1 MIRSRFGTMKGSSS
15 LRAMGSVAFLWGP
28 LDVMWDS
35 PATTLLL
42 RSRRC
47 ERQRPLVEK
56 RKLRIRLWVG
66 RSRGAKLRAMGLWVG
81 RSRGVKLGQL
91 EAWLEENR
99 KFNMSFRSSVQQVQV
114 VVGRQS

>member
-15 LRAMGSVAFLWGP
+15 LRAMGCVAFLWGP
-28 LDVMWDS
+28 LDVIWDS
-35 PATTLLL
+35 PATTLLE

-47 ERQRPLVEK
+47 ERQRILVEK

-81 RSRGVKLGQL
+81 RSRGAKLGQL
-91 EAWLEENR
+91 EVWLEENR
-99 KFNMSFRSSVQQVQV
+99 KFIRSFRSSVQQ
-114 VVGRQS
+114 

>member
-1 MIRSRFGTMKGSSS
+1 MASLGSAGPPSTAP
-15 LRAMGSVAFLWGP
+15 AM
-28 LDVMWDS
+28 
-35 PATTLLL
+35 LLL
-42 RSRRC
+42 RSKQR
-47 ERQRPLVEK
+47 ERQRLLAEKK

-81 RSRGVKLGQL
+81 RSRGAKLGQL

-99 KFNMSFRSSVQQVQV
+99 KFIMSFRSSVQQVQV

>member
-1 MIRSRFGTMKGSSS
+1 
-15 LRAMGSVAFLWGP
+15 MGSVAFLWGP
-28 LDVMWDS
+28 LDVIWDS
-35 PATTLLL
+35 PATTLLE

-47 ERQRPLVEK
+47 ERQRILVEK

-66 RSRGAKLRAMGLWVG
+66 RSRGAKL
-81 RSRGVKLGQL
+81 GQL

-99 KFNMSFRSSVQQVQV
+99 KFIMSFRSSVQQVQV

>member
-1 MIRSRFGTMKGSSS
+1 MASLGSAGSPS
-15 LRAMGSVAFLWGP
+15 TAPAM
-28 LDVMWDS
+28 
-35 PATTLLL
+35 LLL
-42 RSRRC
+42 RSKRR
-47 ERQRPLVEK
+47 ESQRLLAEK

-81 RSRGVKLGQL
+81 RSRGAKLGQL

-99 KFNMSFRSSVQQVQV
+99 KFIMSFRSSVQQVQV